1 MAPEPS
7 SSHRLPAGNSSFV
20 LVLFGT
26 ATVLLVLQ
34 GLIFRWRRYLRLQHI
49 PGPPT
54 AGWSRLWLL
63 RQALGGECHKA
74 FSETNEKYGP
84 IAKVGPY
91 HVLTSDPDL
100 IRRINAARTP
110 YKRSE
115 WYKAVRFDPDKDNL
129 ATCSPEK
136 HLELRAKM
144 AAGYSG
150 KEVDGVE
157 SKIDKNIFA
166 LVRLLETRYI
176 ATNCSFDFGRKAQY
190 FTLDVISDLAYGD
203 PFGFLDEDADQ
214 YSYIQIAE
222 GQFSMFLT
230 LTIYPWIISFLSSPL
245 LRSLLPTDQD
255 LVGFGKFM
263 GIVKEKATIRSI
275 LLLIITTPRVHA
287 ALLSEIAALTPALTA
302 DQVISDERA
311 RKLPYLQ
318 AVIKE
323 GLRWFPPVTG
333 MLSKQVPPSGDEWK
347 GVRLPPG
354 TLVGFSA
361 WGVMRARH
369 FWGDDA
375 AEFRPERWLE
385 VPLERLR
392 EMEATLGL
400 TFGYG
405 KWHCLGKEV
414 ALIELNKVFV
424 EASRA

>member
-1 MAPEPS
+1 MQVE
-7 SSHRLPAGNSSFV
+7 RL
-20 LVLFGT
+20 
-26 ATVLLVLQ
+26 
-34 GLIFRWRRYLRLQHI
+34 
-49 PGPPT
+49 
-54 AGWSRLWLL
+54 AGW
-63 RQALGGECHKA
+63 
-74 FSETNEKYGP
+74 P

-110 YKRSE
+110 YRRSE

-129 ATCSPEK
+129 ATCPPEK

-150 KEVDGVE
+150 KEVEGVE
-157 SKIDKNIFA
+157 SKIDKNILA
-166 LVRLLETRYI
+166 LVRLLEMRYV
-176 ATNCSFDFGRKAQY
+176 ATNRPFDFGRKAQY

-203 PFGFLDEDADQ
+203 PFGFLDKDADQ
-214 YSYIQIAE
+214 YSYIRIAE
-222 GQFSMFLT
+222 GQF
-230 LTIYPWIISFLSSPL
+230 
-245 LRSLLPTDQD
+245 
-255 LVGFGKFM
+255 
-263 GIVKEKATIRSI
+263 GIVAGSDTTATAIRSI

-287 ALLSEIAALTPALTA
+287 ALLSEIAALAPTLAA

-311 RKLPYLQ
+311 RKLMYLQ

-333 MLSKQVPPSGDEWK
+333 MLSKQVPSSGDEWK

-361 WGVMRARH
+361 WGVMRARQ

-385 VPLERLR
+385 VPLERQR

-424 EASRA
+424 ELLRRFDLSLIDPTKPWNSVCASIFMQSDYWMKAYRRD